1 MAPADTA
8 PAAGDA
14 AASPVAVGASGSAR
28 GRTDRWAASL
38 TSGTRRTVA
47 ILRETSSP
55 LCLGLTLAG
64 IVLYTGI
71 FATLS
76 IRNYHNYGNWAFDLA
91 IYDQAFWLV
100 SRFGDTFMSVRGM
113 DVWGHHVT
121 LVALVFA
128 PFYRLGAG
136 PEFLFVVQSF
146 GIALGALPVYLIA
159 KARLG
164 KPSIGLLF
172 AAVYLMYAPLQN
184 INQRD
189 FHPEAL
195 VIAPFLFAWYCAMQ
209 RRWRWF
215 FVCLVIAMGM
225 REDTALAVIMLGIVL
240 GVANWRKDDGQ
251 RVAKMALAT
260 VVLGIA
266 WYAVSTQLI
275 IPHFNDGDSA
285 FYLKMF
291 YGRWGGSFSGIV
303 ENIVRHPNRVI
314 SDAVQHDR
322 LTFYKQLAWPVGW
335 LPLLAP
341 LHLLMAAPQLLASVI
356 GDSPYARQIWFQ
368 YTSVM
373 IAPIFIASIE
383 GAANLR
389 SIARRVAAALGAGPS
404 TAVVLKVLAVC
415 GLLGSSYATNVAWSS
430 SPISDRY
437 SGIWFQD
444 NPRRDAF
451 DAALA
456 MIPSDAVVS
465 SSYNFGPHLA
475 HRRGSYDFPNP
486 FWPAYWGNELPT
498 QADCTNFPS
507 ASEVDYIVL
516 DYAYYEN
523 DAATTAFLAAI
534 IAPEGDFELLDED
547 LLTESKIFVARR
559 VEPGPDGVALE
570 PNCTTEVPR
579 PAAGLGT
586 AAGML
591 ANYPH
596 AAIGATLPGM
606 APTATVPP
614 ATPSSS
620 ATSPGAQTVA
630 TTTPVG

>member
-1 MAPADTA
+1 MASADA
-8 PAAGDA
+8 ALPAAGADGQSRVDRLARRLVADA
-14 AASPVAVGASGSAR
+14 
-28 GRTDRWAASL
+28 
-38 TSGTRRTVA
+38 RRATA
-47 ILRETSSP
+47 LLRESSAP

-64 IVLYTGI
+64 IVLYTGV

-121 LVALVFA
+121 LVAFVFA

-159 KARLG
+159 KAKLG
-164 KPSIGLLF
+164 RPSIGLLF

-195 VIAPFLFAWYCAMQ
+195 VVAPFLFAWYCAMQ

-215 FVCLVIAMGM
+215 FACLVIAMGM
-225 REDTALAVIMLGIVL
+225 REDTALAVIMLGVVL
-240 GVANWRKDDGQ
+240 GITNWRKPDGR
-251 RVAKMALAT
+251 RVVKVAAGT
-260 VVLGIA
+260 VVLGVL

-303 ENIVRHPNRVI
+303 DNIVRHPNRVI

-322 LTFYKQLAWPVGW
+322 ITFYKQLAWPVGW

-389 SIARRVAAALGAGPS
+389 TIARRVATALGAAPS
-404 TAVVLKVLAVC
+404 TAVVLKILAVA

-430 SPISDRY
+430 SPLSDRY

-444 NPRRDAF
+444 NPRREAF

-456 MIPSDAVVS
+456 MIPGDAVVS

-475 HRRGSYDFPNP
+475 HRRQSYDFPNP

-498 QADCTNFPS
+498 QSDCTNFPS
-507 ASEVDYIVL
+507 AAVIEYVVV
-516 DYAYYEN
+516 DYAYYES
-523 DAATTAFLAAI
+523 DPVTTAFLAAI
-534 IAPEGDFELLDED
+534 IAPEGDFELLDSD
-547 LLTESKIFVARR
+547 LLAESKIFVARR
-559 VEPGPDGVALE
+559 VARGPRGTRLE

-579 PAAGLGT
+579 PADGLGT

-591 ANYPH
+591 ANYPD
-596 AAIGATLPGM
+596 AAVGDTLPGLTP
-606 APTATVPP
+606 AATVPP
-614 ATPSSS
+614 VVPPAGS

-630 TTTPVG
+630 TTPVG